1 MNTPTADALS
11 GPPFSASPF
20 LPDLPHP
27 VAHYI
32 DARPPTLAELDR
44 ALRALADEHPDR
56 CSLRTIGHSR
66 AGRPLRILTVPGG
79 PVPVLVHGAPHANE
93 PIGIASALALARIAV
108 ACPAVRERVT
118 WHIMACGDPDG
129 VALNEHLWS
138 TGWDPGVVGYHG
150 GMHRPAVHL
159 QPEWGFPTLHYAMRL
174 PETRALKTQIDALHP
189 ALTVSLHNSDSGPAF
204 YMTTRRHPPGLPELL
219 AHLAGRQGLPVAG
232 TPMDCIELPSPG
244 SGVFVMPPSSAP
256 ASADTAEREW
266 TPAGT
271 SSIHYTERRGG
282 WGVYPEVPM
291 WATARLDL
299 PAPAAV
305 EILDDA
311 ARTTDRLQH
320 AVPEGDSPF
329 AASVQEY
336 RLIMPLMA
344 RQIREHPVAGRD
356 QDLVL
361 LVPARSAGALR
372 RHVDALLVDE
382 PASRA
387 LKRARAEIDTVFRA
401 WCHRAETALRPRTLP
416 LARTAGYQVETALA
430 LALDALPSTSMASE
444 GVRGG

>member
-1 MNTPTADALS
+1 MNTLTAPALS
-11 GPPFSASPF
+11 GPPSSKSPF
-20 LPDLPHP
+20 LPDLL
-27 VAHYI
+27 VADYI
-32 DARPPTLAELDR
+32 DVRPPTLAELDR
-44 ALRALADEHPDR
+44 ALHALADEHPDR
-56 CSLRTIGHSR
+56 CSLRTIGRSR
-66 AGRPLRILTVPGG
+66 AGRPLRMLTVPGG
-79 PVPVLVHGAPHANE
+79 PVPVLVHGTPHANE
-93 PIGIASALALARIAV
+93 PIGMASALALARIAV

-118 WHIMACGDPDG
+118 WHLVACGDPDG

-138 TGWDPGVVGYHG
+138 TGWDLSVVGYHG
-150 GMHRPAVHL
+150 GMHRPAVGH
-159 QPEWGFPTLHYAMRL
+159 QPEWGFPTPHYAMRL
-174 PETRALKTQIDALHP
+174 PETRALKAQIDALRP
-189 ALTVSLHNSDSGPAF
+189 ALTISMHNSDSAGAF
-204 YMTTRRHPPGLPELL
+204 YMTTGTQPPGLPELL
-219 AHLAGRQGLPVAG
+219 AHLAGRQGLPV
-232 TPMDCIELPSPG
+232 TQMPMDCIELPSPG
-244 SGVFVMPPSSAP
+244 NGVFVMPQPSAP
-256 ASADTAEREW
+256 APTGTAEREW
-266 TPAGT
+266 TPAGA

-282 WGVYPEVPM
+282 WGVFPEVPM
-291 WATARLDL
+291 WATDRLDL

-311 ARTTDRLQH
+311 ARTADRLQYT
-320 AVPEGDSPF
+320 VPEGDSPF
-329 AASVQEY
+329 AASVREY

-387 LKRARAEIDTVFRA
+387 LKRAREEIDTVFRA
-401 WCHRAETALRPRTLP
+401 WCHRAETGLRPRTLP

-430 LALDALPSTSMASE
+430 LASLPSTTVASE